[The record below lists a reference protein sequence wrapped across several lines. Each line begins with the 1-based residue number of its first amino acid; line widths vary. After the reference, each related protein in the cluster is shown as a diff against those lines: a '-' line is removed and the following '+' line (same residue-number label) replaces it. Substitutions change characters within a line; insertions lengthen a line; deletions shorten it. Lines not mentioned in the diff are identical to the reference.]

1 MSLNGESS
9 YWAMAWTGGQ
19 GSYSATW
26 SFELAPSVAF
36 AKVWYNF
43 YMEYGGVGM
52 VSPGIISIRRRKPDN
67 SDEVVPTN
75 FAPAV
80 FDPRM
85 TNVTVGL
92 NIYSCQAQMFLDIG
106 FW

>member
-1 MSLNGESS
+1 MSLNGEWC

-26 SFELAPSVAF
+26 SYEMPPSAAL
-36 AKVWYNF
+36 AKVWYSF
-43 YMEYGGVGM
+43 YMEYAGVGM
-52 VSPGIISIRRRKPDN
+52 ASPGIISIRRRKPDN
-67 SDEVVPTN
+67 SDEVVTTD

-80 FDPRM
+80 FDPKM

-92 NIYSCQAQMFLDIG
+92 NLYSCQAQMFLDIG
-106 FW
+106 YW